1 MNRNHNPALRSNAQ
15 RLRRNMTKEERR
27 LWFGFLKELPITFNR
42 QKVMGNYIVDFYCA
56 SARLVVELDGSQHYE
71 EAGEAADSE
80 RDAWLSDQRIRVL
93 RFPTQMSICLSRQ
106 CVRKYSNTH
115 IIPELK
121 TNGLLYLSALRL
133 SHPAENVL

>member
-1 MNRNHNPALRSNAQ
+1 MNRNHNPALRSKAQ

-42 QKVMGNYIVDFYCA
+42 QKVMGKYIVDFYCA

-93 RFPTQMSICLSRQ
+93 RFSNADVNLSFAAVCEEILKYTQ
-106 CVRKYSNTH
+106 
-115 IIPELK
+115 
-121 TNGLLYLSALRL
+121 
-133 SHPAENVL
+133 HP